1 MVIIPIL
8 LFIFG
13 LVLGSFCNVLIY
25 RLPGDMDLTGERSM
39 CPKCKT
45 VLSASDLVPVFSWIV
60 LKGRCRYCKTRIS
73 IQYPLVELASG
84 VLILIA
90 YYRFGITL
98 EGLLLY
104 IFSSACLIIALTDLR
119 TQIIPDKVTI
129 PLLIFFLMVSPFR
142 ESTGQLFSLNLKIN
156 PYINSLLNALLG
168 TVACGGFLLLLA
180 ELSNGGMGGGDIKFM
195 AAAGAYLGWYNAFM
209 VLLLGSILGIIA
221 TMVLL
226 RLKRMK
232 KGELIP
238 FGPYLAAAG
247 IIMANASL
255 YLRIFY

>member
-8 LFIFG
+8 LFILG
-13 LVLGSFCNVLIY
+13 LVLGSFYNVLIY
-25 RLPGDMDLTGERSM
+25 RLPGDMDLKGERSM

-45 VLSASDLVPVFSWIV
+45 VLSALDLIPVLSWIM
-60 LKGRCRYCKTRIS
+60 LKGRCRYCKTKIS
-73 IQYPLVELASG
+73 VQYPLVELTSA
-84 VLILIA
+84 VFALIA
-90 YYRFGITL
+90 YYRFGLTL

-119 TQIIPDKVTI
+119 TQIIPDKITI
-129 PLLIFFLMVSPFR
+129 PLLIFFLAISPFR
-142 ESTGQLFSLNLKIN
+142 GATGQLFNLNLKVS

-168 TVACGGFLLLLA
+168 AVSCGGFLLLLA

-195 AAAGAYLGWYNAFM
+195 AAAGAYLGWYGAFM

-221 TMVLL
+221 TMALL
-226 RLKRMK
+226 RMKRMK

-238 FGPYLAAAG
+238 FGPYLATAG
-247 IIMANASL
+247 IILANTSL